1 MVNKGLLIS
10 FTGINGTGKRR
21 QSALLC
27 KWFEDKGYT
36 ALEMP
41 KIPVFSDIVF
51 NNISKERNIHNPTEL
66 FPPDVVHFAT
76 AIDRVR
82 IFTPYT
88 QKMVEQ
94 GAVMIMPEYSYCRM
108 AFAKLDKVKN
118 LKLLS
123 EIYNWIPDPDIVFY
137 MDIPSE
143 QAINRIKKS
152 NFIKDDITHFEN
164 LKLIYK
170 ELPQFDSFIKID
182 ASKSEQEV
190 QSTIRQH
197 VEEYL
202 RKNNYLYL
210 NK

>member
-1 MVNKGLLIS
+1 MINKGILIS

-27 KWFEDKGYT
+27 KWFEDKGFT

-41 KIPVFSDIVF
+41 KIPAFSDMVF
-51 NNISKERNIHNPTEL
+51 DNISKDKGYQDSTEL
-66 FPPDVVHFAT
+66 FPTDVVHFAS

-82 IFTPYT
+82 IFTPYA

-108 AFAKLDKVKN
+108 ALAKLDRVKN

-123 EIYNWIPDPDIVFY
+123 EVYDWLPDADIIFY

-143 QAINRIKKS
+143 LAIERLRKS
-152 NFIKDDITHFEN
+152 NMVTKDSSYFEN
-164 LKLIYK
+164 LKSCYMDLPKYK
-170 ELPQFDSFIKID
+170 KFIKID
-182 ASKSEQEV
+182 ASKSEKEV
-190 QSTIRQH
+190 QNTLRQH
-197 VEEYL
+197 VMEYL
-202 RKNNYLYL
+202 RNKNILL
-210 NK
+210 RR